1 MNSLSSVFFGTEG
14 LHQILGVNVNFVK
27 ESPCILRFGCQRP
40 SLSEYAYNLSQRIV
54 CVVSQY
60 YLHTLAHEM
69 GHVLAYKLLTGYTPK
84 IFIYTEDLGGST
96 TNFYTDKNG
105 AHHQIERVSPVVDSI
120 INISGPMLSIAFCT
134 LKLIAAVALRS
145 YLTLPVAALTGY
157 IALVFIASEI
167 LYASISA
174 YCRDNG
180 DFGLIAKNGSSHL
193 TLATVALVAEVAFG
207 IFAATRFI

>member
-14 LHQILGVNVNFVK
+14 SHQILGVEVNFRQ
-27 ESPCILRFGCQRP
+27 ESPCVMRWPPTTPTLGERFMR
-40 SLSEYAYNLSQRIV
+40 V
-54 CVVSQY
+54 CMGINQV

-84 IFIYTEDLGGST
+84 IFIYTEDIGGST

-105 AHHQIERVSPVVDSI
+105 AHHQIETDSPVVDSI

-157 IALVFIASEI
+157 IALVFIANEI
-167 LYASISA
+167 LYALLSA
-174 YCRDNG
+174 YCRDTG
-180 DFGLIAKNGSSHL
+180 DFGQIANNGSTHL
-193 TLATVALVAEVAFG
+193 ALASVALVGEIALG